1 TIFRPRQPLTPRRVR
16 CCQRPEVPDRSR
28 LHFAPMSL
36 SPETVQQVAQLARLA
51 LQPEQATQY
60 ARQLSN
66 IFDLVG
72 QLEQADTA
80 RVAPMAH
87 PLEMH
92 QRLRPDAVTQA
103 DQRET
108 FQSVAP
114 AVENGLY
121 LVPKV
126 IE

>member
-1 TIFRPRQPLTPRRVR
+1 
-16 CCQRPEVPDRSR
+16 
-28 LHFAPMSL
+28 MSL
-36 SPETVQQVAQLARLA
+36 TIEQVQQVAQLARLA
-51 LQPEQATQY
+51 MQPEQATHY

-72 QLEQADTA
+72 QLDQANTDG
-80 RVAPMAH
+80 VAPMAH
-87 PLEMH
+87 PLDMH

-103 DQRET
+103 NERET
-108 FQSVAP
+108 FQSIAP
-114 AVENGLY
+114 MVENGLY